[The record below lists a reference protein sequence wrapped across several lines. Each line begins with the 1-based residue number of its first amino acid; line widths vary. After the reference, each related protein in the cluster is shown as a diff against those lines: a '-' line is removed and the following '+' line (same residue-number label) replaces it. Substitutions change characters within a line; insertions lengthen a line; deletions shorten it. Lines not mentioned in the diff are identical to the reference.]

1 MPPTTRAIRDKL
13 AAARPEGDELGRILD
28 YARPHA
34 GRLTLAMALLAL
46 HTSLGLALPWALSR
60 LLDDTL
66 GLDAADGLRQL
77 DGIALA
83 LLGIFFV
90 RALLMGLHGW
100 LVAQIGGRILLR
112 LRRQLFERLTTLGAD
127 FYDDRRVGELVSRVM
142 SDVTQIQGLVTSD
155 LAVLAS
161 SGLTFVGAALIL
173 AWRSWRLAL
182 LMALMLPPVLLLA
195 WAYGRTMRRRGE
207 RVQDRTAEASAL
219 VEEQLGAIRLLQA
232 FVREPLARS
241 RFEAATQAHYAAV
254 MGRVRASAIYG
265 SAVGFLTLSLLSLG
279 LWMGGREVL
288 AGRMSAGGLV
298 AFLVYTGML
307 GSAAS
312 SLVSLYGRWANALG
326 ASRRVFGLMD
336 LEPQPASRPG
346 ALRMARARGAL
357 RVEGLRFAYR
367 PGLVVLDG
375 IDLVLAP
382 GESLALVGPSGAG
395 KSTLMQL
402 VARFRD
408 PDAGSLRLDG
418 VDLRELDLSDL
429 RRQIGWVPQDTQ
441 LFNATV
447 ADNLRIGRPEAE
459 LPVLEAAARAANAHD
474 FIAALPDGY
483 ATRVGE
489 RGLRLSGGQ
498 RQRIAIA
505 RAILADPRLLL
516 LDEATSSLD
525 SESERLVQ
533 TALETLMRGR
543 TSIVIAHRLATVR
556 RVDRI
561 AVMDG
566 GRIVEQGRHAEL
578 LAAGGLYARLCQLQL
593 RA

>member
-1 MPPTTRAIRDKL
+1 MPFLLPALFL
-13 AAARPEGDELGRILD
+13 ALQTGPQPIFTDGQADPAARGVWRSADYGWIIEIEEDTLTRWQDTLAGCYRTPDAPTARLMGQIEYRLFTREGDAI
-28 YARPHA
+28 
-34 GRLTLAMALLAL
+34 
-46 HTSLGLALPWALSR
+46 GL
-60 LLDDTL
+60 
-66 GLDAADGLRQL
+66 QYL
-77 DGIALA
+77 DGDSNT
-83 LLGIFFV
+83 
-90 RALLMGLHGW
+90 R
-100 LVAQIGGRILLR
+100 
-112 LRRQLFERLTTLGAD
+112 FERLPHLPERCGA
-127 FYDDRRVGELVSRVM
+127 E
-142 SDVTQIQGLVTSD
+142 D
-155 LAVLAS
+155 LDTP
-161 SGLTFVGAALIL
+161 SGVFEVF
-173 AWRSWRLAL
+173 
-182 LMALMLPPVLLLA
+182 
-195 WAYGRTMRRRGE
+195 
-207 RVQDRTAEASAL
+207 ASAM
-219 VEEQLGAIRLLQA
+219 
-232 FVREPLARS
+232 
-241 RFEAATQAHYAAV
+241 QAHYAAV
-254 MGRVRASAIYG
+254 MGRVRVSAIYG

-288 AGRMSAGGLV
+288 SGRMSAGGLV
-298 AFLVYTGML
+298 AYLAYTGML

-336 LEPQPASRPG
+336 LEPRPTSRPG
-346 ALRMARARGAL
+346 ALRLTKARGEL
-357 RVEGLRFAYR
+357 RVEGLRFGYR
-367 PGLVVLDG
+367 PGQLVLDG
-375 IDLVLAP
+375 IDLALAP

-408 PDAGSLRLDG
+408 PDAGALRLDG
-418 VDLRELDLSDL
+418 IDLRDLDLSDL
-429 RRQIGWVPQDTQ
+429 RRQIGWVPQNTQ

-459 LPVLEAAARAANAHD
+459 LPALAAAARAANAHD
-474 FIAALPDGY
+474 FIAALPEGY

-498 RQRIAIA
+498 RQRLAIA

-533 TALETLMRGR
+533 EALEALMQGR

-561 AVMDG
+561 AVIDR